1 MRGSVVF
8 GVLERQSESGEQ
20 DDVECQEEHE
30 RIAGMKRATSAAQPS
45 FFPAPIDRL
54 LILPQPRACRLCH
67 R

>member
-1 MRGSVVF
+1 MCGSVVF
-8 GVLERQSESGEQ
+8 GVLEKQSESGEP
-20 DDVECQEEHE
+20 DGVECQAGHE
-30 RIAGMKRATSAAQPS
+30 RMAGMKRATSAAQPS